1 MNDVAVVG
9 CGPAGIGAALQLTRE
24 GFAPI
29 VFEAGRPGGLLRG
42 ADHVENYPGFPAGV
56 SGPEL
61 AERFVEQLTRWG
73 VKPRRERVAELTPAS
88 GSFNL
93 RTARGAETFR
103 RVILA
108 TGTRPRPWPLTLPGE
123 TESRVHDEIIPLL
136 ELRGTRIAVVGAGD
150 AAFDYALNLA
160 RRNAVVI
167 LNRAERPRCLPLL
180 HKRAADHQ
188 RIEYRPSTRVAAVEP
203 GSRGDVKLR
212 CAEPAGSVELTV
224 DYILTAIGRTPR
236 LELFTPELRRS
247 DGRPLPGLR
256 LVGDA
261 VNGQLR
267 QTAVACGDGLRAA
280 VDVARELRGELEEP
294 R

>member
-9 CGPAGIGAALQLTRE
+9 CGPAGISAALQLVRSAFQPT
-24 GFAPI
+24 
-29 VFEAGRPGGLLRG
+29 VYEAGTPGGLLRS
-42 ADHVENYPGFPAGV
+42 ADHVENYPGFPAGIPGV
-56 SGPEL
+56 EL
-61 AERFVEQLTRWG
+61 AERFIEQLTRWG
-73 VKPRRERVAELTPAS
+73 VKPRRERVAELTPAA
-88 GSFNL
+88 GGFNL
-93 RTARGAETFR
+93 RTARGAETYR
-103 RVILA
+103 RIILA
-108 TGTRPRPWPLTLPGE
+108 PGTRPRPWPLTVPGE
-123 TESRVHDEIIPLL
+123 AEARVHDEIIPLL
-136 ELRGTRIAVVGAGD
+136 ELRGARIAVVGAGD

-180 HKRAADHQ
+180 HQRAADHQ
-188 RIEYRPSTRVAAVEP
+188 RIDYRSSTRVTAVESGP
-203 GSRGDVKLR
+203 HGGVKLR

-236 LELFTPELRRS
+236 RELFTPELRRD
-247 DGRPLPGLR
+247 DGRPIPGLR

-261 VNGQLR
+261 VNGSLR